1 MRLKYLI
8 SVLVSYMTDLNFTLL
23 ILIFAYL
30 AGLLGAL
37 TGLGGGVIIIPVL
50 VLLFHVNIH
59 YAMGAALISVIATS
73 SGAAAA
79 FLREGYINIR
89 IGMFL
94 EVGAAI
100 GALLGAAL
108 LVYLPVNIVTIIFA
122 SVLLF
127 SAYFTVRRRE
137 EHEVSGKSDP
147 IAQKLKLEDS
157 YPTPKGPKSY
167 SVHRVPTAFGLM
179 TLAGIL
185 SGLLGIGSGVV
196 KVLAMDQAMRL
207 PYKVATTTSNFI
219 IGITAAVGAG
229 VYFSQGYIDPVLT
242 FPVMIG
248 VLIGAITGARLLSRA
263 PVKLLRWIFGVVIGL
278 IALQMLYKAFT
289 GAM

>member
-1 MRLKYLI
+1 
-8 SVLVSYMTDLNFTLL
+8 MTDLTFSML

-30 AGLLGAL
+30 AGVLGAL

-79 FLREGYINIR
+79 FLREGYINVR

-108 LVYLPVNIVTIIFA
+108 LAYLPITIVTIIFA
-122 SVLLF
+122 IVLLF
-127 SAYFTVRRRE
+127 SAYFTVLRRE
-137 EHEVSGKSDP
+137 DHEVSGESDP
-147 IAQKLKLEDS
+147 IAKKLKLEDS
-157 YPTPKGPKSY
+157 YPTPRGPKHY
-167 SVHRVPTAFGLM
+167 TVHRVPSAFGLM
-179 TLAGIL
+179 TVAGIL

-219 IGITAAVGAG
+219 IGITAAVGSG
-229 VYFSQGYIDPVLT
+229 VYFSRGYIDPVLT

-248 VLIGAITGARLLSRA
+248 VLIGAISGARLLAKA
-263 PVKLLRWIFGVVIGL
+263 PVKLLRWIFGIVIAL
-278 IALQMLYKAFT
+278 IALEMIYKVLT
-289 GAM
+289 GGM

>member
-1 MRLKYLI
+1 MNEI
-8 SVLVSYMTDLNFTLL
+8 IFSLVIFLFS
-23 ILIFAYL
+23 ILGGI
-30 AGLLGAL
+30 LGAM
-37 TGLGGGVIIIPVL
+37 TGLGGAVVIIPVL

-79 FLREGYINIR
+79 YLREGYINIR

-94 EVGAAI
+94 EVGAAA
-100 GALLGAAL
+100 GALFGAYL
-108 LVYLPVNIVTIIFA
+108 LVFLPITIVTIIFA
-122 SVLLF
+122 IVLLF

-137 EHEVSGKSDP
+137 EIDVPTESHRW
-147 IAQKLKLEDS
+147 AQTLKLEDS
-157 YPTPKGPKSY
+157 YPTAKGPKHY
-167 SVHRVPTAFGLM
+167 TVQRVPTALGLM
-179 TLAGIL
+179 TIAGVL

-229 VYFSQGYIDPVLT
+229 VYFSRGYIDPVLT
-242 FPVMIG
+242 FPVMLG
-248 VLIGAITGARLLSRA
+248 VLVGAIFGARLLPKV
-263 PVKLLRWIFGVVIGL
+263 PVTLLRWIFAIVIT
-278 IALQMLYKAFT
+278 IMAVQMLIKALM
-289 GAM
+289 GGI

>member
-1 MRLKYLI
+1 
-8 SVLVSYMTDLNFTLL
+8 MTDLTFSIL
-23 ILIFAYL
+23 ILFFAYL
-30 AGLLGAL
+30 AGMLGAL
-37 TGLGGGVIIIPVL
+37 TGLGGAVIIIPVL
-50 VLLFHVNIH
+50 VLLFHVNLH

-100 GALLGAAL
+100 GALVGAML
-108 LVYLPVNIVTIIFA
+108 LPYIPITLVTIIF
-122 SVLLF
+122 SLVLLF
-127 SAYFTVRRRE
+127 SAYFTVKRRE
-137 EHEVSGKSDP
+137 EQETPRESDA
-147 IAQKLKLEDS
+147 IAKKLKLEGS
-157 YPTPKGPKSY
+157 YPTPKGLKHY
-167 SVHRVPTAFGLM
+167 TVQKVPAAFGLM

-229 VYFSQGYIDPVLT
+229 VYFSHGYIDPVLT

-248 VLIGAITGARLLSRA
+248 VLIGAFSGARLLTRA
-263 PVKLLRWIFGVVIGL
+263 PVKLLRWIFGIVIA
-278 IALQMLYKAFT
+278 IMALQMLFKALT
-289 GAM
+289 GGM